1 MVLKFW
7 GIFAVVLLTAGCQT
21 THQGAGSGN
30 ITLSTSVESRFQGY
44 LANPTASYFAV
55 STDGQSFGYSI
66 CSAGRGECTES
77 AGTVAL
83 RSCHRKSKGVPCKI
97 YAMNETI
104 VWQGVAETGT
114 RKTEIKTPVGRGPIT
129 MTSGVESTFEKY
141 LAKDDPEY
149 FAVSVN
155 GSSAGYTF
163 CNNTPCLSPGLRARS
178 VFRCEASSR
187 KKGHNSPCYVYAVKR
202 KIVWENYKTVKT
214 PVRLG
219 NEQKPIAAGKIL
231 KRDKAKKDCEELG
244 FQPKTPGFGK
254 CVLQLIQ

>member
-1 MVLKFW
+1 VVLKFW

-104 VWQGVAETGT
+104 VW
-114 RKTEIKTPVGRGPIT
+114 
-129 MTSGVESTFEKY
+129 
-141 LAKDDPEY
+141 
-149 FAVSVN
+149 
-155 GSSAGYTF
+155 
-163 CNNTPCLSPGLRARS
+163 
-178 VFRCEASSR
+178 
-187 KKGHNSPCYVYAVKR
+187 
-202 KIVWENYKTVKT
+202 
-214 PVRLG
+214 
-219 NEQKPIAAGKIL
+219 
-231 KRDKAKKDCEELG
+231 
-244 FQPKTPGFGK
+244 
-254 CVLQLIQ
+254 

>member
-1 MVLKFW
+1 MTPS
-7 GIFAVVLLTAGCQT
+7 LL
-21 THQGAGSGN
+21 H
-30 ITLSTSVESRFQGY
+30 
-44 LANPTASYFAV
+44 
-55 STDGQSFGYSI
+55 GYSFDNI
-66 CSAGRGECTES
+66 NYFF
-77 AGTVAL
+77 
-83 RSCHRKSKGVPCKI
+83 KI
-97 YAMNETI
+97 ILPQRYVLQQRI
-104 VWQGVAETGT
+104 VK
-114 RKTEIKTPVGRGPIT
+114 RN
-129 MTSGVESTFEKY
+129 
-141 LAKDDPEY
+141 

-202 KIVWENYKTVKT
+202 KIVWENYKTAKT
-214 PVRLG
+214 PVRHE
-219 NEQKPIAAGKIL
+219 NEQKPITAGKIL